1 MLLLEGYRATIDI
14 FNITFIGHG
23 KCEYQTLSHVR
34 IINISQ
40 RYKSNMHQL
49 LLLIL
54 LMRVAYFN
62 LERMKTLKTMQHHGI
77 LQLVKQ
83 QECPVIKVILN
94 IKSLRECN
102 APSMHTWEL
111 SSHQLKTLVFRKSD
125 DLDSILM
132 KELEYLSLWV
142 LRSHYQ
148 LMNCPMT

>member
-14 FNITFIGHG
+14 FNITSIGHG

-62 LERMKTLKTMQHHGI
+62 LECLKTLKAMQHHGI
-77 LQLVKQ
+77 LQLVK
-83 QECPVIKVILN
+83 
-94 IKSLRECN
+94 
-102 APSMHTWEL
+102 
-111 SSHQLKTLVFRKSD
+111 
-125 DLDSILM
+125 
-132 KELEYLSLWV
+132 
-142 LRSHYQ
+142 
-148 LMNCPMT
+148 